1 MLPVSSAPAR
11 CGLAQTRSSVA
22 CCLVKILRNAV
33 GGSRLNVDVG
43 AVASNS
49 RPDVP
54 PSSRRPAQTQPP
66 THERF
71 PSFVERRTAT
81 LPGRPVYSIPP
92 TRARSHRLRDPHFLS
107 KLSSCTVSYTG
118 LWDGTANHEGYDRQR
133 CDTNTLPTSTRSSPQ
148 TLSTA
153 VASVWLWNHL
163 HLLTLLWEPTCTA
176 GTGLDDAK
184 RLQGGCLPSRR
195 GRAVRC
201 HHRRHRGHAALR
213 RRCAA
218 GASVAGAEEEVL

>member
-1 MLPVSSAPAR
+1 MV
-11 CGLAQTRSSVA
+11 
-22 CCLVKILRNAV
+22 AV
-33 GGSRLNVDVG
+33 GAFAPHTCVDV
-43 AVASNS
+43 
-49 RPDVP
+49 PQH
-54 PSSRRPAQTQPP
+54 PATTSPRKDTSLEQRTLRFSAETRLFHP
-66 THERF
+66 THSRMNR
-71 PSFVERRTAT
+71 PPGDPPPYLVSTYHVCTIST
-81 LPGRPVYSIPP
+81 L
-92 TRARSHRLRDPHFLS
+92 
-107 KLSSCTVSYTG
+107 G
-118 LWDGTANHEGYDRQR
+118 LWNATANYEGYDQQR

-213 RRCAA
+213 RRRAA